1 MRNTDKLR
9 DDLLEVQD
17 IANMYHVTRR
27 TVYDWI
33 KDGKIKGKKAGRKWL
48 FERSDVLDLLK

>member
-1 MRNTDKLR
+1 MKNTNKLR

-48 FERSDVLDLLK
+48 FERSDVMDLLR